1 MTKQKKAYQTKTRIF
16 PKAGHIMLIR
26 ILANGKASKKPSDI
40 YTSDAAIIQSVT
52 TKYAISSEK
61 MDDGNS
67 LFHAAEHPT
76 GVEATADVVFNTF
89 DPMLWEFVAGAET
102 ATTEND
108 YYMDSAEEYVISED
122 GTVKINASELK
133 ADGIV
138 LARDPDGSDYEIGTD
153 FTVDYKTA
161 TLTFK
166 DTAVAGTAIY
176 VTCEKKS
183 PIVTTSSIAAIPKM
197 QSFKMILI
205 GENCDKD
212 EVDNVADNF
221 IISRVKV
228 AGDIPQ
234 PPRQKN
240 YASVTYSFGI
250 GKPGV
255 GEKAID
261 WKSAVKSERASENAS
276 TDNKE
281 DITVDDTPTEETSD
295 TTLASLSIGALTLS
309 PAFDAET
316 TEYTAATSNATN
328 TITATATDENA
339 TVEITVNGDIVAS
352 GGSATWNEGDN
363 EVIVTVVNDTAAKSY
378 TVTVTKSTS

>member
-1 MTKQKKAYQTKTRIF
+1 MKKQQKAYKTKTRIF
-16 PKAGHIMLIR
+16 PKAGFIMLIR
-26 ILANGKASKKPSDI
+26 ILADGTASKDPSDI

-61 MDDGNS
+61 MEDGNS
-67 LFHAAEHPT
+67 FFHAAEHAT
-76 GVEATADVVFNTF
+76 GVEATADVVFNTY
-89 DPMLWEFVAGAET
+89 DPMLWEFAAGAET
-102 ATTEND
+102 TTTENG
-108 YYMDSAEEYVISED
+108 YYIDSAEEYVISTD

-138 LARDPDGSDYEIGTD
+138 LARTADGSDFKIDTD

-166 DTAVAGTAIY
+166 DTSVAGTAIY

-183 PIVTTSSIAAIPKM
+183 PIVTTSSIPAIPKM

-205 GENCDKD
+205 GENCDKEETD
-212 EVDNVADNF
+212 SVADNF

-228 AGDIPQ
+228 SGDIPQ

-261 WKSAVKSERASENAS
+261 WKSAVKSERAATS

-281 DITVDDTPTEETSD
+281 DITVDDTSTEETSD
-295 TTLASLSIGALTLS
+295 ATLASLSIGSLTLS

-316 TEYTAATSNATN
+316 TEYTATTSNATN

-352 GGSATWNEGDN
+352 GGSATWNEGGN
-363 EVIVTVVNDTAAKSY
+363 EVIVTVVTDTTTKAY

>member
-1 MTKQKKAYQTKTRIF
+1 MAKQQKAYKTKTRIF
-16 PKAGHIMLIR
+16 PKAGFIMLIR
-26 ILANGKASKKPSDI
+26 ILADGTASKKPSDM
-40 YTSDAAIIQSVT
+40 YTSDASIVQSVT

-61 MDDGNS
+61 MEDGNS
-67 LFHAAEHPT
+67 FFHAAEHAT
-76 GVEATADVVFNTF
+76 GVEATADVVFNTY

-102 ATTEND
+102 TTTEND
-108 YYMDSAEEYVISED
+108 YYIDSAEEYVISTD

-138 LARDPDGSDYEIGTD
+138 LARTADGSDFEIGTD
-153 FTVDYKTA
+153 FTVDHKTA

-166 DTAVAGTAIY
+166 NTTVAGTAIY

-183 PIVTTSSIAAIPKM
+183 PIVTTSSIPAIPKM

-205 GENCDKD
+205 GENCDKEETD
-212 EVDNVADNF
+212 SVADNF

-228 AGDIPQ
+228 SGDIPQ

-261 WKSAVKSERASENAS
+261 WKSAVKSERTAAS

-295 TTLASLSIGALTLS
+295 ATLASLSIGSLTLS

-339 TVEITVNGDIVAS
+339 TVEITVNGDTVAS

-363 EVIVTVVNDTAAKSY
+363 EVVVTVVTDTATKAY
-378 TVTVTKSTS
+378 TVTVTKSTT